1 VTSAVVIG
9 VGNAYRGDDAA
20 GREVARLVRDRVP
33 DGLSVVVCELEPTRL
48 IDAWDGA
55 DAAFVVDAVSSGA
68 EPGTVHRFDA
78 TSEPLPSREFR
89 SSTHALGIGETVEL
103 ARAIGR
109 LPARVVVF
117 GVEGKS
123 FGSGTE
129 LSVPAQAGVE
139 RAVELVLEE
148 AGCTTRP

>member
-1 VTSAVVIG
+1 MTSSVVIG

-20 GREVARLVRDRVP
+20 GREVARLVRERVP
-33 DGLSVVVCELEPTRL
+33 DGLAVVVCELEPTRL

-78 TSEPLPSREFR
+78 TRKPLPSHEFR

-109 LPARVVVF
+109 LPSRIVVF

-129 LSVPAQAGVE
+129 LSDPARAGVE

-148 AGCTTRP
+148 AGCTTKP